1 MALITWDER
10 YSVGVRSMDNQ
21 HNVLFGM
28 LNDLYDAMNKG
39 HEQTVTG
46 PLLNSLADYTRHHF
60 ASEENLMAS
69 TGFPGAAA
77 HREKHQDLMNKVEAF
92 SGRLDRGD
100 VLLSVDLFNS
110 LSEWIATHIQKEDK
124 EYGPWLK
131 ERGVD

>member
-10 YSVGVRSMDNQ
+10 YSVGVRTLDKQ
-21 HNVLFGM
+21 HNVLFGI
-28 LNDLYDAMNKG
+28 LNDLYDAVKKG
-39 HEQTVTG
+39 HAQTVTS
-46 PLLNSLADYTRHHF
+46 PLLNSLTDHTRQHF

-124 EYGPWLK
+124 EYGPWLN